1 MDNKEKL
8 KNIKLLSTFI
18 LNDTEYD
25 KLFNL
30 LENNKLNAARLLID
44 DLMEIKE
51 IDIFTNSD
59 NQIHVN
65 EYKQLDNL
73 QNLIIDLIVN
83 VEVDEKE
90 QQFETNIK

>member
-1 MDNKEKL
+1 MSNKEKL

-18 LNDTEYD
+18 LNDNEYD

-90 QQFETNIK
+90 QQFEPNIK

>member
-1 MDNKEKL
+1 MNNKEKL

-18 LNDTEYD
+18 LNDNEYD

-90 QQFETNIK
+90 QQFEPNIK

>member
-90 QQFETNIK
+90 QQFEPNIK

>member
-73 QNLIIDLIVN
+73 QNLIIDLIVD

-90 QQFETNIK
+90 QQFEPNIK

>member
-1 MDNKEKL
+1 MSNKEKL

-90 QQFETNIK
+90 QQFEPNIK

>member
-1 MDNKEKL
+1 
-8 KNIKLLSTFI
+8 
-18 LNDTEYD
+18 
-25 KLFNL
+25 
-30 LENNKLNAARLLID
+30 LLID

-90 QQFETNIK
+90 QQFEPNIK

>member
-1 MDNKEKL
+1 MNNKEKL

-18 LNDTEYD
+18 LNDNEYD

-65 EYKQLDNL
+65 EYKQLNNL

-90 QQFETNIK
+90 QQFEPNIK